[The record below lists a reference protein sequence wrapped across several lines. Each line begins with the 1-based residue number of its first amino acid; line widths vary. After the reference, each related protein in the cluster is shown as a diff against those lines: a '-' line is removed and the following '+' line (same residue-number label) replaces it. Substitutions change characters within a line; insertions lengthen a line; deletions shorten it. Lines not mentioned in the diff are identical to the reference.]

1 MPRLPRAIACAVPLL
16 VLLTGCNRHE
26 SPPPKPVASP
36 VGIHTG
42 LIAIDEE
49 AAERLRRGPVPKSM
63 ADFAEGSMWV
73 LDVPYTKGT
82 GENERLYT
90 RPCFLWRDANHST
103 SLACPTQHDDLEES
117 GPNLAHLLGVS
128 SPDLQDDSDLQD
140 GPDEADGKE
149 YWHR

>member
-1 MPRLPRAIACAVPLL
+1 MKLAFAGIILLAVA
-16 VLLTGCNRHE
+16 GCGQRE
-26 SPPPKPVASP
+26 SPAPKPAAAP
-36 VGIHTG
+36 VVVHTG
-42 LIAIDEE
+42 LIATDEE

-63 ADFAEGSMWV
+63 ADFAEGSMLV